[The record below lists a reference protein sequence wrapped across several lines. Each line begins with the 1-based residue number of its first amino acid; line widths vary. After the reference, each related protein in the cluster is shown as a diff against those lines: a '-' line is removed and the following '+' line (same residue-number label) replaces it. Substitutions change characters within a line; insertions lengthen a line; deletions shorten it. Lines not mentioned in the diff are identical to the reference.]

1 MYSIVGISFIMG
13 LISSLHCVGMCGP
26 LVIALPLHD
35 TNFKNRISNGL
46 LYHAGRISTYV
57 LAGGVAGIIGNGFFA
72 GVAQQKLSL
81 AMGVMM
87 LLFVL
92 MKWGM
97 KKINGGLAGR
107 TDRFF
112 WSVRQAVS
120 EWPLIRKNHS
130 VFILGLLNG
139 LLPCGVV
146 YLAISSAVA
155 AGSFG
160 GGMLYMLFFGLGTT
174 PALFSV
180 GLMGNSFTMKWRI
193 KFQKA
198 VPGLLT
204 IVACL
209 LILRG
214 LNLGISYLSPEMKSP
229 HAGCCVK
236 PG

>member
-1 MYSIVGISFIMG
+1 MG
-13 LISSLHCVGMCGP
+13 LISSLHCIGMCGP
-26 LVIALPLHD
+26 LIIALPLQD
-35 TNFKNRISNGL
+35 KNIKSRLFNGV
-46 LYHAGRISTYV
+46 LYHGGRISTYV
-57 LAGGVAGIIGNGFFA
+57 LAGGIAGIIGKGFFS
-72 GVAQQKLSL
+72 GVAQQRLSL
-81 AMGVMM
+81 AMGGIM

-92 MKWGM
+92 LKWGV
-97 KKINGGLAGR
+97 KKINGGWTVW

-112 WSVRQAVS
+112 WSIRHTVS
-120 EWPLIRKNHS
+120 EWSFIKNNHS
-130 VFILGLLNG
+130 VFVLGLLNG

-155 AGSFG
+155 SGSFG
-160 GGMLYMLFFGLGTT
+160 GGMGYMLFFGLGTT

-180 GLMGNSFTMKWRI
+180 GLMGNSFTMRWRI

-214 LNLGISYLSPEMKSP
+214 LSLGIPYLSPEMKASHP
-229 HAGCCVK
+229 GCCVK